1 MEINNEEK
9 VSIWDINSIINY
21 IRNHLLQFFLL
32 ILVFIVIY
40 VVDHI
45 TNLNAVL
52 YGTQQAIPGL
62 TNNSVTKKNA
72 NKKKTKKI

>member
-1 MEINNEEK
+1 MENNNEDK

-32 ILVFIVIY
+32 ILVFVVIY

-52 YGTQQAIPGL
+52 YGSQQAIPGL
-62 TNNSVTKKNA
+62 ANNSAIKKGATKKKS
-72 NKKKTKKI
+72 KK